1 MAAQSQPGPSQVYVV
16 LGCMVGGASRRLC
29 GDPRGTLSVPG
40 PAGGSAVM
48 ISCTRELLPGFWA
61 LEAWP
66 GLLPGGPETQDS
78 GCCAPP
84 ASDRPHPPQRTSRSS
99 GHRPSSSWC
108 RRAPGCSCRC
118 SWCPSCRCSS
128 GWTPPTAAGCAV
140 RLAGGGSGR
149 AARGGTQP
157 ARQGPWPG
165 TAPVRVERRARCP
178 HGGLSVGADLTPPP
192 EVICK

>member
-1 MAAQSQPGPSQVYVV
+1 MAAQSQPGPSQVYAV

-29 GDPRGTLSVPG
+29 GDPHGTLSVPS

-48 ISCTRELLPGFWA
+48 TSCTRELLPGFWA

-66 GLLPGGPETQDS
+66 GLLPGGPETRDS

-84 ASDRPHPPQRTSRSS
+84 APDRAHPPQRTSRSS

-118 SWCPSCRCSS
+118 SWRPSCRCSS

-140 RLAGGGSGR
+140 RLAGADADGQLGR
-149 AARGGTQP
+149 EGVRGGGVAACE
-157 ARQGPWPG
+157 ARTLAPDSTCEGGAQGTLPSW
-165 TAPVRVERRARCP
+165 RA
-178 HGGLSVGADLTPPP
+178 
-192 EVICK
+192 